1 MYVNVDIANFRT
13 APNTVDSTII
23 RQLNYQARVQQ
34 ILVTGEWSKIVTGND
49 ETGYISTEFLSP
61 SMPPAKPTAAP
72 ARTLTKWPAVSTLDS
87 IFHSVKLQDFLGRT
101 KGTGYTPLKGITVIL
116 DPGHG
121 GADPGAIYNGTL
133 QEKTINMRVALET
146 RTYLES
152 MGATVIMTHE
162 TDITCGLYYRN
173 ALINKYI
180 LTRHKEELVSKGK
193 DVSEV
198 NRLIG
203 LMNQVMAT
211 NSDTASL
218 KARGVFFGLGMNEDI
233 RTSLDIS
240 REYADVILISIHCN
254 IIVNSPSTNGV
265 EIYYGT
271 NNAIFQ
277 DEKSLV
283 KNENPSNPIY
293 PEYQYY
299 DDTARKKFGT
309 ALRSS
314 FQNTVPEMKMR
325 GGNGLYA
332 WNFCMIRENNLTSA
346 LIELGFM
353 SNASDRAFLVD
364 PANQKKMALGIADSL
379 YNYYCVN

>member
-1 MYVNVDIANFRT
+1 MFVNVDIANFRT
-13 APNTVDSTII
+13 APNTVNSTII
-23 RQLNYQARVQQ
+23 KQLHYQTRVQQ
-34 ILVTGEWSKIVTGND
+34 IFVTGDWSKIVTGND
-49 ETGYISTEFLSP
+49 ETGYISTDFLSQK
-61 SMPPAKPTAAP
+61 MPPAKPTAAP
-72 ARTLTKWPAVSTLDS
+72 ARTLTKWPAVSTLDA
-87 IFHSVKLQDFLGRT
+87 IYHEAKLQDFIGRT
-101 KGTGYTPLKGITVIL
+101 KGTGFEPLKGITVIL

-121 GADPGAIYNGTL
+121 GADSGAVYSGTL
-133 QEKTINMRVALET
+133 MEKTINLSVALET

-152 MGATVIMTHE
+152 MGATVVMTRE
-162 TDITCGLYYRN
+162 TDSTYGLYYRN

-180 LTRHKEELVSKGK
+180 LNRHKEILVSKGK

-198 NRLIG
+198 DRLIG
-203 LMNQVMAT
+203 LMNQVMAS

-218 KARGVFFGLGMNEDI
+218 KARGVFFGLGMNEDV

-254 IIVNSPSTNGV
+254 IIVNSPSTKGI

-271 NNAIFQ
+271 NNSIFQ

-283 KNENPSNPIY
+283 KNEKPSNPIY
-293 PEYQYY
+293 PEYQFY

-314 FQNTVPEMKMR
+314 LQNTVPEMKMR

-353 SNASDRAFLVD
+353 SNASDRAFLTD
-364 PANQKKMALGIADSL
+364 PANQKKMALGIADSV